1 MSYKIVEVRFLG
13 TNDKTYMFIT
23 KLNLNLDEW
32 YNIYTKESGG
42 YNSPIKVVKLYPLN
56 HLNHLYDVCIYKEI
70 IRAEQIALHTKM
82 DKTRTSIS
90 IDSSYPKDGYIDR
103 VWFNP
108 VKGTTVVRWVD
119 GSKTMVRC
127 QKGETFDK
135 EKGLALC
142 YMKRTLGNKSS
153 FNEILKKWCYDETEK
168 IEEHKVENMKEE
180 VNKTKANLNPKE
192 KKNEYYIGEIDLESL
207 ISHLFSCNKGE

>member
-1 MSYKIVEVRFLG
+1 MSYKMVEVRFLG

-23 KLNLNLDEW
+23 KLNLNLGEW

-56 HLNHLYDVCIYKEI
+56 HLYDVCIYKEI
-70 IRAEQIALHTKM
+70 IRAEQITLHTKM
-82 DKTRTSIS
+82 DKTKFFTTDIFTNSN
-90 IDSSYPKDGYIDR
+90 IDR

-108 VKGTTVVRWVD
+108 VKGTTVVRWND

-127 QKGETFDK
+127 QKGDTFDK

-142 YMKRTLGNKSS
+142 YMKKTLGNKGN

-168 IEEHKVENMKEE
+168 VEEHKVKNTKKE
-180 VNKTKANLNPKE
+180 VNQTKANLNPKE
-192 KKNEYYIGEIDLESL
+192 EKNEYYIGEIDLESL

>member
-1 MSYKIVEVRFLG
+1 MSYKMVEVRFLG

-56 HLNHLYDVCIYKEI
+56 HLYDVCIYKEI
-70 IRAEQIALHTKM
+70 IRAEQITLHTKM
-82 DKTRTSIS
+82 DKTKFFTTDIFTNSN
-90 IDSSYPKDGYIDR
+90 IDR

-108 VKGTTVVRWVD
+108 VKGTTVVRWID

-127 QKGETFDK
+127 QKGDTFDK

-142 YMKRTLGNKSS
+142 YMKKTLGNKGN

-168 IEEHKVENMKEE
+168 VEEHKVKNMKEE
-180 VNKTKANLNPKE
+180 VNQTKANLNPKE
-192 KKNEYYIGEIDLESL
+192 KKDEYYIGEIDLESL

>member
-1 MSYKIVEVRFLG
+1 MSYKMVEVKFLG
-13 TNDKTYMFIT
+13 TNDKTYLFIT
-23 KLNLNLDEW
+23 NLNLDLGEW

-42 YNSPIKVVKLYPLN
+42 YNSPVKVIKSYP
-56 HLNHLYDVCIYKEI
+56 LNHLYDVCIYKEI
-70 IRAEQIALHTKM
+70 IRAEQITLHTKI

-90 IDSSYPKDGYIDR
+90 INSSYPKDGYIDR

>member
-1 MSYKIVEVRFLG
+1 MSYNMVEVRFLG

-23 KLNLNLDEW
+23 KLNLNLGEW

-56 HLNHLYDVCIYKEI
+56 HLYDVCIYKEI
-70 IRAEQIALHTKM
+70 IRAEQITLHTKM
-82 DKTRTSIS
+82 DKSRFFTTDIFTNSN
-90 IDSSYPKDGYIDR
+90 IDR

-108 VKGTTVVRWVD
+108 VKGTTVVRWID

-127 QKGETFDK
+127 QKGDTFDK

-142 YMKRTLGNKSS
+142 YMKKTLGNKGN

-168 IEEHKVENMKEE
+168 VEEHKVKNMKEE
-180 VNKTKANLNPKE
+180 INKTKANLNPKE
-192 KKNEYYIGEIDLESL
+192 KKNEYDIGEIEIDSL

>member
-1 MSYKIVEVRFLG
+1 MSYKMVEVRFLG

-23 KLNLNLDEW
+23 KLNLNLGEW

-42 YNSPIKVVKLYPLN
+42 YNSPIKVVKSYP
-56 HLNHLYDVCIYKEI
+56 LNHLYDVCIYKEI
-70 IRAEQIALHTKM
+70 IRAEQITLHTKM
-82 DKTRTSIS
+82 DKSRFFTTDIFTNSN
-90 IDSSYPKDGYIDR
+90 IDR

-108 VKGTTVVRWVD
+108 VKGTTVVRWID

-127 QKGETFDK
+127 QKGDTFDK

-142 YMKRTLGNKSS
+142 YMKKTLGNKGN

-168 IEEHKVENMKEE
+168 VEEHKVKNIKKE
-180 VNKTKANLNPKE
+180 VNQTKANLNPKE
-192 KKNEYYIGEIDLESL
+192 KKDEYYIGEIDLETL
-207 ISHLFSCNKGE
+207 IKHLFSCNEGE

>member
-1 MSYKIVEVRFLG
+1 MSYKMVEVRFLG

-23 KLNLNLDEW
+23 KLNLNLGEW

-42 YNSPIKVVKLYPLN
+42 YNSPIKVVKSYP
-56 HLNHLYDVCIYKEI
+56 LNHLYDVCMYKEI
-70 IRAEQIALHTKM
+70 IRAEQITLHTKM
-82 DKTRTSIS
+82 DKSRFFTTDIFTNSN
-90 IDSSYPKDGYIDR
+90 IDR

-108 VKGTTVVRWVD
+108 VKGTTVVRWID

-127 QKGETFDK
+127 QKGDTFDK

-142 YMKRTLGNKSS
+142 YMKKTLGNKGN

-168 IEEHKVENMKEE
+168 VEERKVENMKEE
-180 VNKTKANLNPKE
+180 VNQTKANLNPKE
-192 KKNEYYIGEIDLESL
+192 EKNEYYIGEIDLESL

>member
-1 MSYKIVEVRFLG
+1 MSYKMVEVRFLG

-23 KLNLNLDEW
+23 KLNLNLGEW

-56 HLNHLYDVCIYKEI
+56 HLYDVCIYKEI
-70 IRAEQIALHTKM
+70 IRAEQITLHTKM
-82 DKTRTSIS
+82 DKTKFFTTDIFTNSN
-90 IDSSYPKDGYIDR
+90 IDR

-108 VKGTTVVRWVD
+108 VKGTTVVRWID

-127 QKGETFDK
+127 QKGDTFDK

-142 YMKRTLGNKSS
+142 YMKKTLGNKGN

-168 IEEHKVENMKEE
+168 VEEHKVKNMKEE
-180 VNKTKANLNPKE
+180 INKTKANLNPKE
-192 KKNEYYIGEIDLESL
+192 KKNEYDIGEIEIDSL

>member
-1 MSYKIVEVRFLG
+1 MSYKMVEVRFLG

-23 KLNLNLDEW
+23 KLNLNLGEW

-56 HLNHLYDVCIYKEI
+56 HLYDVCIYKEI
-70 IRAEQIALHTKM
+70 IRAEQITLHTKM
-82 DKTRTSIS
+82 DKTKFFTTDIFTNSN
-90 IDSSYPKDGYIDR
+90 IDR

-108 VKGTTVVRWVD
+108 VKGTTVVRWID

-127 QKGETFDK
+127 QKGDTFDK

-142 YMKRTLGNKSS
+142 YMKKTLGNKGN

-168 IEEHKVENMKEE
+168 VEEHKVKNVKKE
-180 VNKTKANLNPKE
+180 VNQTKANLNPKE
-192 KKNEYYIGEIDLESL
+192 KKDEYYIGEIDLETL
-207 ISHLFSCNKGE
+207 IKHLFSCNEGE

>member
-1 MSYKIVEVRFLG
+1 MSYKMVEVRFLG

-23 KLNLNLDEW
+23 KLNLNLGEW

-56 HLNHLYDVCIYKEI
+56 HLYDVCIYKEI
-70 IRAEQIALHTKM
+70 IRAEQITLHTKM
-82 DKTRTSIS
+82 DKTKFFTTDIFTNSN
-90 IDSSYPKDGYIDR
+90 IDR

-108 VKGTTVVRWVD
+108 VKGTTVVRWND

-127 QKGETFDK
+127 QKGDTFDK

-142 YMKRTLGNKSS
+142 YMKKTLGNKGN

-168 IEEHKVENMKEE
+168 VEEHKVKNTKKE
-180 VNKTKANLNPKE
+180 VNQTKANLNPKE
-192 KKNEYYIGEIDLESL
+192 EKNEYYIGEIDLESL
-207 ISHLFSCNKGE
+207 ISHLFSCNEGE

>member
-1 MSYKIVEVRFLG
+1 MSYKMVEVRFLG

-23 KLNLNLDEW
+23 KLNLNLGEW

-56 HLNHLYDVCIYKEI
+56 HLYDVCIYKEI
-70 IRAEQIALHTKM
+70 IRAEQITLHTKM
-82 DKTRTSIS
+82 DKTKFFTTDIFTNSN
-90 IDSSYPKDGYIDR
+90 IDR

-108 VKGTTVVRWVD
+108 VKGTTVVRWID

-127 QKGETFDK
+127 QKGDTFDK

-142 YMKRTLGNKSS
+142 YMKKTLGNKGN

-168 IEEHKVENMKEE
+168 VEEHKVKNIKKE
-180 VNKTKANLNPKE
+180 VNQTKANLNPKE
-192 KKNEYYIGEIDLESL
+192 KKDEYYIGEIDLESL